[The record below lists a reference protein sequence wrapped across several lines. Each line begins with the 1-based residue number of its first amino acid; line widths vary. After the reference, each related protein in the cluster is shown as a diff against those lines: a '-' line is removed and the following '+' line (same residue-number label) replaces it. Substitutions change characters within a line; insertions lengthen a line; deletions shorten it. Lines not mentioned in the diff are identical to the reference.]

1 MEYVVEWNG
10 TLRAVGPGSGVL
22 RGARLPMRLVALHEQ
37 LGVLDSPMVMTAR
50 HVPKQNINGDN
61 SDDNGGDSDNS
72 DNDNDSGDGDSGG
85 DNGDD
90 NSDVSSNADV
100 SWQNYDV
107 VFLPWDD
114 MLRERTDAMSKGQ
127 TRVLDFAY
135 EYLGMGHVRVHFV
148 DTATG
153 FAHTRRDGGSNAH
166 ERENNYQKMLELSP
180 GDVPRSQLLSEIIV
194 Y

>member
-10 TLRAVGPGSGVL
+10 SLRAVGPGSGVL
-22 RGARLPMRLVALHEQ
+22 RGARLPMRLVALHEK

-50 HVPKQNINGDN
+50 HVSKQNINGDN
-61 SDDNGGDSDNS
+61 SGDNSDDSGDNS
-72 DNDNDSGDGDSGG
+72 DNSG
-85 DNGDD
+85 DNGDNSGD
-90 NSDVSSNADV
+90 NSDGSNADV
-100 SWQNYDV
+100 SWQNYDAI
-107 VFLPWDD
+107 FLPWDD

-153 FAHTRRDGGSNAH
+153 FVHTRRDGGSNAH

-180 GDVPRSQLLSEIIV
+180 DDVPRSQLLSEIIV